1 MNSPPPE
8 VYSLILHETP
18 NPTVVTDESFA
29 IVDVNQACLAFTG
42 YSREEMLGTPPMFL
56 VDDPATYESMTAR
69 LAAGEPWE
77 GELEAVTR
85 SDERVY
91 GRGVTFP
98 LVDEGELFG
107 YTGIFV
113 DLSERRRSE
122 QTVSVLNRVLRHN
135 VRNDAN
141 VVGGVLSTIRDAVPP
156 EEREL
161 VDRAI
166 CRVDRLLERAE
177 TARDLHELLERSS
190 AALAPVDLGA
200 MAAAAVDGIGEGTPA
215 THAVRADDEV
225 TFHLNLPD
233 APVWVLADEA
243 LSRAVDAVVENAVEY
258 NEGAESTVWLS
269 VAATDAEATLTVEDD
284 GPGIDADRSE
294 YLFGRSEESQLRHGQ
309 GLSLFFV
316 DRLLA
321 FYGGAVS
328 YRPRDPTGSAFELRF
343 RRVDPPSRGAT

>member
-1 MNSPPPE
+1 MRSPPPE
-8 VYSLILHETP
+8 VYPLILHETP

-29 IVDVNQACLAFTG
+29 IVDVNQACLDFTG
-42 YSREEMLGTPPMFL
+42 YSREEMLGTLPLFL
-56 VDDPATYESMTAR
+56 VDDPETYESMTAR

-77 GELEAVTR
+77 GELEAVTK

-91 GRGVTFP
+91 GRGTTFP
-98 LVDEGELFG
+98 LFDDGELLG
-107 YTGIFV
+107 YTGIFI

-122 QTVSVLNRVLRHN
+122 QTVNVLNRVLRHN

-141 VVGGVLSTIRDAVPP
+141 VVGGVLSTVRDAVPP

-166 CRVDRLLERAE
+166 RRVDRLLERAE

-190 AALAPVDLGA
+190 AVLAPVDLGETVEA
-200 MAAAAVDGIGEGTPA
+200 VVDGVGDGSVA
-215 THAVRADDEV
+215 AHAARADDEV
-225 TFHLNLPD
+225 AFHLDLPD
-233 APVWVLADEA
+233 VPLWVLADEA
-243 LSRAVDAVVENAVEY
+243 LPRAVDAVVENAVEY
-258 NEGAESTVWLS
+258 NDAEEAMVWLS
-269 VAATDAEATLTVEDD
+269 ATATDAAVTLTVEDD

-294 YLFGRSEESQLRHGQ
+294 YLFGRTEESQLRHGQ

-321 FYGGAVS
+321 FYGGSVN
-328 YRPRDPTGSAFELRF
+328 YRPRDPTGSVFELRF
-343 RRVDPPSRGAT
+343 RRVDSPL

>member
-1 MNSPPPE
+1 MYP
-8 VYSLILHETP
+8 LILHETP

-29 IVDVNQACLAFTG
+29 IVDVNQACLEFTG
-42 YSREEMLGTPPMFL
+42 YSREEMLGTLPMFL
-56 VDDPATYESMTAR
+56 VNDPEVYESMTAR

-77 GELEAVTR
+77 GELEAVTK
-85 SDERVY
+85 SGERVY
-91 GRGVTFP
+91 GRGTTFP
-98 LVDEGELFG
+98 LVDDGELVG
-107 YTGIFV
+107 YTGIFI

-141 VVGGVLSTIRDAVPP
+141 VVGGVLSTVRDAVPP
-156 EEREL
+156 AEREL

-166 CRVDRLLERAE
+166 RRVDRLLERAE

-190 AALAPVDLGA
+190 SVLAPVDLGETVETV
-200 MAAAAVDGIGEGTPA
+200 VDEIRNETPI
-215 THAVRADDEV
+215 THAACDDEV
-225 TFHLNLPD
+225 TFHLDLPD
-233 APVWVLADEA
+233 SPLWVLADEA
-243 LSRAVDAVVENAVEY
+243 LPRAVGAVVENAVEY
-258 NEGAESTVWLS
+258 NDDEEATVWVS
-269 VAATDAEATLTVEDD
+269 AAATDAEATLTVEDD

-294 YLFGRSEESQLRHGQ
+294 YLFGRTEESQLRHGQ

-321 FYGGAVS
+321 FYGGSVR

-343 RRVDPPSRGAT
+343 RRVDSSD